1 LALKPL
7 NVPTTQLPNYPT
19 TQLPNYPT
27 TQLPNYPTTQL
38 PNYPTTQ
45 LLLTTR
51 LIYLILFLF
60 AEPLVMNITIANGS
74 SRCKVVSNS
83 SLLFELQRGW
93 GVKREELNQRVAL

>member
-1 LALKPL
+1 HSISEKATHWVAFLRLGETNLLLMLALKPL
-7 NVPTTQLPNYPT
+7 NV
-19 TQLPNYPT
+19 PT

-83 SLLFELQRGW
+83 SLLFGLQKGM
-93 GVKREELNQRVAL
+93 GS